1 MVIRSGD
8 AEIVL
13 TLPFP
18 HIDQLR
24 AYELFHWYDKK
35 GVRYSIVRCG
45 RRWGKTE
52 LLGTIACTDVA
63 NGKLVG
69 YFAPDYKRM
78 LPFYKFCAK
87 RLLPITISSSQQSGI
102 ITVVGG
108 GSLEHWTLNDQHAG
122 RSRKYHTVLIDEA
135 AFAGP
140 EMMDIWRNSIKPT
153 LLDYNGRCIVASNTN
168 GIDQD
173 QWFWK
178 ICHGQME
185 GTVFQ
190 EFHAPSSGNPYL
202 PKEDL
207 VDLEKNEH
215 PLVWKQEYLAEFVDW
230 SGDAFFRIE
239 DLLVGG
245 EIGDDGKLTGGK
257 PVEIPKRCDGIF
269 CTIDTATKTGK
280 ENDATAVIYWA
291 WNKIGDNYPLIILD
305 WDITQIEGAHLETW
319 LPNVLDT
326 CEEYARGCNS
336 RGGVAGAFIED
347 KASGMVLLQNAERRW
362 PGRAH
367 GISSEL
373 TALGKDGR
381 ALNVSGYVTRGKV
394 KITQHARDK
403 VMVYKK
409 TSRNHLTSQVSGYR
423 YADKNPSREDDLL
436 DCFCYGPAIALG
448 NPEGF

>member
-1 MVIRSGD
+1 LNIAARSTD
-8 AEIVL
+8 AEIVV
-13 TLPFP
+13 TLPVP

-24 AYELFHWYDKK
+24 AFEAMHWYGPDP
-35 GVRYSIVRCG
+35 VRFSIVRCG

-52 LLGTIACTDVA
+52 LLGTIGCTDVA
-63 NGKLVG
+63 NGKYVG

-87 RLLPITISSSQQSGI
+87 KLLPITISSSQQSGI
-102 ITVVGG
+102 ITAIGG
-108 GSLEHWTLNDQHAG
+108 GSLEHWTLNDSHAG

-140 EMMDIWRNSIKPT
+140 EMMDIWRNAIKPT

-168 GIDQD
+168 GIDQE

-202 PKEDL
+202 PKEEL
-207 VDLEKNEH
+207 ADLEKNEH
-215 PLVWKQEYLAEFVDW
+215 PLVWQQEYEAKFVDW

-239 DLLVGG
+239 DLLV
-245 EIGDDGKLTGGK
+245 EKAPIDN
-257 PVEIPKRCDGIF
+257 PKRVDGIF
-269 CTIDTATKTGK
+269 CTIDTATKTGR

-291 WNKIGDNYPLIILD
+291 WNKIGDNFPLIILD

-319 LPNVLDT
+319 LPGVLDN
-326 CEEYARGCNS
+326 CEEFARKFNS

-367 GISSEL
+367 AISADL

-381 ALNVSGYVTRGKV
+381 ALNVSGYVTRGKI
-394 KITQHARDK
+394 KITKHAHDK
-403 VMVYKK
+403 VVVYKK

-436 DCFCYGPAIALG
+436 DAFCYGPAIALG